1 MESVLLSL
9 WNYVRNQYQKI
20 FDNNPHIFGRWILNH
35 CTTRE
40 APQRFL
46 ICLCVL
52 WLPKRMMEHTFQIS
66 FFFLICILYWNIV
79 DSQCF
84 KCTASGFS
92 YTQTHISFLKL
103 FSIVGYYILQAI
115 DYSSLCYIVNLW
127 CLLHIFLL
135 ES

>member
-9 WNYVRNQYQKI
+9 WNYVRHQYQKI

-40 APQRFL
+40 VPQRFL
-46 ICLCVL
+46 MFMCVVTSKENDETHF
-52 WLPKRMMEHTFQIS
+52 PN
-66 FFFLICILYWNIV
+66 FFFLIYILYWNIV

-92 YTQTHISFLKL
+92 YTQTHIFFLKL

-115 DYSSLCYIVNLW
+115 DYSSLCYIVNLC